1 MKVFVAKIF
10 QNGGSQAIRIP
21 AELRFEGDEVFIRK
35 DPVSGD
41 LIVSGEQPGSL
52 AKLRALHEL
61 YGLPD
66 KNWLQRTTNA
76 VIPIRDPFEGER

>member
-1 MKVFVAKIF
+1 MKVYVAKIF

-21 AELRFEGDEVFIRK
+21 AELRFEGDEVFVRK

-52 AKLRALHEL
+52 AKLRALHEM

-66 KNWLQRTTNA
+66 KEWLQRSGNEVA
-76 VIPIRDPFEGER
+76 PVKNPFGGQR